1 MALGQR
7 LIAAMHSSIRSRS
20 TSQYLNDDNSNVSIP
35 SIRADSSS
43 SIGSGQDAPER
54 LLDFS
59 GVRRNLGVRQ
69 PLRPRPAAPINLPSS
84 SSREPVGMC

>member
-20 TSQYLNDDNSNVSIP
+20 TSQYLNDDNSNLSIP

-43 SIGSGQDAPER
+43 SIGSGQDAPEH

-59 GVRRNLGVRQ
+59 GVLRNLGVRE
-69 PLRPRPAAPINLPSS
+69 PLSTRPAAPINLPLLIL
-84 SSREPVGMC
+84 REPVRTC